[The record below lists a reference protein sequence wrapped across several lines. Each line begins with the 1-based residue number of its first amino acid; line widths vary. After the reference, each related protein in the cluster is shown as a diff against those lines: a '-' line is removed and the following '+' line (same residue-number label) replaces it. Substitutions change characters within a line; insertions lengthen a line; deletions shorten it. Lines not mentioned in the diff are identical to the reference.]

1 MTNWNKIFSL
11 LFVLSITF
19 TVSFCSK
26 KEEVPQTRIIS
37 LSGDL
42 SFGSIEVGKTL
53 TKTFTINNSGNLP
66 LAVTNLTLPAKFTGT
81 FSGTIVAGSS
91 QNVSVTFAPDIAG
104 TFNGSIVVNANQTSG
119 TNTISVSGAATQ
131 PLVKAISLAGDLNFG
146 TVTIGETSQ
155 KLLTIN
161 NTGTALL
168 TITGLTLPAGFTGTF
183 SGTIAVGASQ
193 IVMLTFT
200 PTQAIT
206 YSGTVTVNGD
216 QASGT
221 NTIAI
226 AGIGTQAP
234 TRIISLNPSSL
245 DFGSLEVNKTS
256 QKTFTIKNTGN
267 AAMTVSGLTLPNGY
281 TANYNGGTI
290 AADASV
296 DVIVTFSPTA
306 TGTFNGTIT
315 ISANANSGMTTLAVT
330 GTASAVPTRIIAL
343 SGDLSFGNIEV
354 GKTSIKTFTIANT
367 GNSALT
373 ISSLT
378 LPTGFSGTFSGTLQ
392 AGATQ
397 NVSITFAPTQ
407 ATNYTGNIT
416 VNANQTAGTTTIA
429 VSGTGSLA
437 VVTDALAVY
446 KKIYGASEIYEEGNF
461 IVIKTNGRPD
471 HKSPYYTGTA
481 WAATLYEAYN
491 GTNTAWSQNPN
502 KIAAFSYTFKIPKN
516 PTSAATKSATPL
528 GAIGVS
534 LNGVPFYNQYA
545 GPNNQA
551 LTSEIN
557 SFDQYYGHPQQQGA
571 YHYHIEPLWL
581 TAQKGKDVLLGFLLD
596 GFPVYGPIE
605 NGKAVTNSDLDAYHG
620 HTHATTDY
628 PNGIYHY
635 HITSTDPYINGSG
648 FYGTAGT
655 VSQ

>member
-1 MTNWNKIFSL
+1 MTKFRWIFSL
-11 LFVLSITF
+11 FLFAFITL
-19 TVSFCSK
+19 TVSFCTK

-42 SFGSIEVGKTL
+42 SFGSIEVGKTA
-53 TKTFTINNSGNLP
+53 TKTFTINNAGNLP
-66 LAVTNLTLPAKFTGT
+66 LLVSSLTLPAKFTGA
-81 FSGTIVAGSS
+81 FSGTIAAGSS
-91 QNVSVTFAPDIAG
+91 QNVNITFAPDVAG
-104 TFNGSIVVNANQTSG
+104 TFSGSVVVNANQTSG
-119 TNTISVSGAATQ
+119 TNTISVSGTATQ
-131 PLVKAISLAGDLNFG
+131 PLVKSIGLAGDLNFG
-146 TVTIGETSQ
+146 TVTVGETSQ
-155 KLLTIN
+155 KVLNIN
-161 NTGTALL
+161 NTGTAPL
-168 TITGLTLPAGFTGTF
+168 TVTGLTLPSGFTGTF
-183 SGTIAVGASQ
+183 SGVIAVGGSQ
-193 IVMLTFT
+193 AVMLTFT
-200 PTQAIT
+200 PTQAIA
-206 YSGTVTVNGD
+206 YSGNVTVNAD
-216 QASGT
+216 HTSGT
-221 NTIAI
+221 NIAAI
-226 AGIGTQAP
+226 AGTGTLAA
-234 TRIISLNPSSL
+234 TRIITLTPTSL

-267 AAMTVSGLTLPNGY
+267 AILTISSLTLPNGY
-281 TANYNGGTI
+281 TASYNSGTL

-296 DVIVTFSPTA
+296 NVTVTFAPTTA
-306 TGTFNGTIT
+306 GTFNGTLT
-315 ISANANSGMTTLAVT
+315 INSNANSGMTTLPLT
-330 GTASAVPTRIIAL
+330 GTASAVATRIIAL

-354 GKTSIKTFTIANT
+354 GKTSTKTLTIANT
-367 GNSALT
+367 GNSSMT
-373 ISSLT
+373 INSLT
-378 LPTGFSGTFSGTLQ
+378 LPTGYSGTFSGTLV

-397 NVSITFAPTQ
+397 NVVITFAPTQ
-407 ATNYTGNIT
+407 ATTYNGNIT

-446 KKIYGASEIYEEGNF
+446 KKIYGATEIYEEGNF
-461 IVIKTNGRPD
+461 IVIKTNGRPE

-557 SFDQYYGHPQQQGA
+557 SFDQYNGHPQQQGA
-571 YHYHIEPLWL
+571 YHYHLEPSWL
-581 TAQKGKDVLLGFLLD
+581 TALKGKDALLGFLLD
-596 GFPVYGPIE
+596 GFPVYGPME

-620 HTHATTDY
+620 HTHATSDY

-655 VSQ
+655 VTQ